1 MLRYPN
7 YSLYNKN
14 EWAVLTKQTN
24 VKTKETFITWFA
36 NSDENSLSWICLPIA
51 GLKGIP
57 SFIFCAL
64 CVYMPVNK
72 RKFEGVLSPKK
83 GEQNDIQATEVY

>member
-1 MLRYPN
+1 M
-7 YSLYNKN
+7 N
-14 EWAVLTKQTN
+14 EGDEGNLHHVICKQ
-24 VKTKETFITWFA
+24 
-36 NSDENSLSWICLPIA
+36 SDENSLSWICLPIA

-64 CVYMPVNK
+64 CLYMPVNK